1 MNASP
6 LIFLTQVGLLDVLNE
21 PGIPVLVPDV
31 VIGEIGAHGATDPAV
46 VAVRRAG
53 WIRVVATPSIP
64 ASVAACKLDAGET
77 AVLAVALEES
87 DAQVVLDDLAA
98 RQCAVS
104 LGLQLQGTLGFIL
117 VAKAMGLIPEVRP
130 ILDQARNAGLFV
142 SDRLAR
148 IVLDQAGE

>member
-1 MNASP
+1 VNASP
-6 LIFLTQVGLLDVLNE
+6 LIFLTHVGLLDVLNE

-31 VIGEIGAHGATDPAV
+31 VVKEIGAYGATDPAV
-46 VAVRRAG
+46 IALLGSG
-53 WIRVVATPSIP
+53 WIQIVPTPSIP
-64 ASVAACKLDAGET
+64 ALVAACRLDAGET

-98 RQCAVS
+98 RHCAKGF
-104 LGLQLQGTLGFIL
+104 GLQLQGTLGFLL
-117 VAKAMGLIPEVRP
+117 VAKAIGMIPEVRP
-130 ILDQARNAGLFV
+130 LIDSAKKAGLYV